1 MTSRKWIFRRNVT
14 ATPDQAPRDSRHP
27 GSRPGRATRRRLG
40 RRGSMAAVMAVSIP
54 ALVIVGGWAVDQAYV
69 YYRYQLLEHTAA
81 AAALAGHTELA
92 SYITA
97 GGTYSAASMATI
109 NSAVSTTV
117 SANMPSA
124 RYGSVVPTSASNT
137 TSAVQLGTWDPTA
150 KAFTATTT
158 NPNAV
163 QVTAFSTSANG
174 NAVKTLFGG
183 MVGKP
188 SVDMTAS
195 AVSSYGNG
203 LSNAGGFNTIILNDL
218 SQSFSSEM
226 ANQRAADNAIL
237 NCISAGTNGNGSVGL
252 TSFDGDPYMWNP
264 TAALLF
270 PIQLTYVATPYVPY
284 STTSYANTLVKAT
297 STNVATMATYINGTF
312 NYCGTTHG
320 PPCTGSKSRRRS
332 VFGDPAVESG
342 GHRQRVLQHHRHHG
356 WRAQRRRA
364 DLHDRRRNGR
374 HAQYRHQYPVRLDRL
389 HDEMFR
395 RQPVDGSAGL
405 GRLRGFARDQ
415 HLHGLLFGRYDR
427 SQQHRDLFGATRVA
441 GDRPGH
447 RARGTDGLIAQRVVR
462 DVLLVDGHRGEAGE
476 LSMLIVTT
484 HHRPQIALAAGV
496 TAGAGGAAG
505 KKGKG
510 TGMALSMKVA
520 LVAIMAIAVHAG
532 ASHAQSTD
540 SQDSSAQSPDT
551 TSTDPGSTTGV
562 DPALTQNSPDGTP
575 YQYGVFREVV
585 PTAPVSQR
593 NCWVQGLISGQ
604 SINGD
609 LLTERVSLTQ
619 AQCVLT
625 YLDQRGLC
633 ANQRITAYWSARQDN
648 TTTGDSSNWQN
659 HQGSNNWQNNNG
671 QSANGQS
678 SNGTAKLQRAK
689 LQLAKLQRAKR
700 QRAERQRVP
709 GRLVRAKRPEL
720 ARRRPG
726 PPMGPEQRRHTEQRW
741 LAGPRAMDPPRR
753 VDPERRRQP
762 GVDQQDLRRQRH
774 RRWFHHWIRQ
784 RNGNGSGHPGEQLIP
799 EPGTVPAHVN
809 AC

>member
-320 PPCTGSKSRRRS
+320 PPCTGSNL
-332 VFGDPAVESG
+332 AG
-342 GHRQRVLQHHRHHG
+342 GLYSAIQQLKAAGIANASSNIIVITDG
-356 WRAQRRRA
+356 VPNA
-364 DLHDRRRNGR
+364 DVRTYTTADGMGVTPSTAINT
-374 HAQYRHQYPVRLDRL
+374 QYRLDRL

-532 ASHAQSTD
+532 AKSRAIH
-540 SQDSSAQSPDT
+540 
-551 TSTDPGSTTGV
+551 
-562 DPALTQNSPDGTP
+562 GTRRTP
-575 YQYGVFREVV
+575 RRSR
-585 PTAPVSQR
+585 PTRRPP
-593 NCWVQGLISGQ
+593 
-604 SINGD
+604 
-609 LLTERVSLTQ
+609 TRV
-619 AQCVLT
+619 
-625 YLDQRGLC
+625 
-633 ANQRITAYWSARQDN
+633 
-648 TTTGDSSNWQN
+648 
-659 HQGSNNWQNNNG
+659 
-671 QSANGQS
+671 
-678 SNGTAKLQRAK
+678 
-689 LQLAKLQRAKR
+689 
-700 QRAERQRVP
+700 
-709 GRLVRAKRPEL
+709 
-720 ARRRPG
+720 RRRA
-726 PPMGPEQRRHTEQRW
+726 W
-741 LAGPRAMDPPRR
+741 IPR
-753 VDPERRRQP
+753 
-762 GVDQQDLRRQRH
+762 
-774 RRWFHHWIRQ
+774 
-784 RNGNGSGHPGEQLIP
+784 
-799 EPGTVPAHVN
+799 
-809 AC
+809 